1 MRVLFVHGLGRT
13 PVSLTG
19 LALQLRRAG
28 HRPSSFGYVPALES
42 WNGLIGRLWQRL
54 EQLGE
59 ARSDYAVIGHSL
71 GGILLATA
79 LQQWPR
85 AWQPPIHLIT
95 LGTPTRVPRLAKIAL
110 RLRALRFLA
119 GQAGAK
125 LGEDQT
131 FRVLERLPCPWT
143 AICGSRGWGEILS
156 PFAGEAN
163 DGVLAADEAWSP
175 MSTERIE
182 VRATH
187 TFMMNCRA
195 AHKSVL
201 QSLDD

>member
-1 MRVLFVHGLGRT
+1 MRVLLVHGLSRT
-13 PVSLTG
+13 SVSLSG
-19 LALQLRRAG
+19 LALQLRWAG
-28 HRPSSFGYVPALES
+28 HRPSSFGYVPMLES
-42 WNGLIGRLWQRL
+42 WDGLICRLRQRL
-54 EQLGE
+54 EELAE

-85 AWQPPIHLIT
+85 ARQPPIHLIT

-110 RLRALRFLA
+110 RLGAFRFLT

-125 LGEDQT
+125 LGDDRT
-131 FRVLERLPCPWT
+131 FRVLESLPCPWT
-143 AICGSRGWGEILS
+143 AICGSRGWGGIWS

-163 DGVLAADEAWSP
+163 DGVLSKSEAFSP
-175 MSTERIE
+175 NSTARLE
-182 VRATH
+182 VHATH

-195 AHKSVL
+195 VHKSVL